1 MDNASAK
8 HRSQAIPLAIFERAT
23 RPPRSSASALGSTSQ
38 WMTWSAEFREVLHSH
53 AAELGKLR
61 PALLTVHGAAPYDQ
75 TYHQSP
81 PAALRP
87 AFLAYARRLE
97 GLRPRG
103 DLLLFTGMF
112 DDLIDR
118 RVLHAT
124 LALLRAELV
133 EIAGDR
139 RAAFHSPVATT
150 RGRANDF
157 ELHADLFTARRLWLI
172 FDDVPPDGS
181 GASLLLPAAELR
193 NLLRA
198 STAVPPSVR
207 RRLLSL
213 FGAELRRDSFDEL
226 FDLMH
231 GKHPWREAL
240 AAELAARQLVLR
252 LERGEGYLC
261 DDRRWLHGRL
271 PVTGSIRSFRFHRL
285 VF

>member
-1 MDNASAK
+1 
-8 HRSQAIPLAIFERAT
+8 
-23 RPPRSSASALGSTSQ
+23 
-38 WMTWSAEFREVLHSH
+38 MTWSADFRDVLHSH
-53 AAELGKLR
+53 AGELGKLR
-61 PALLTVHGAAPYDQ
+61 PALRTVRGAAPYDQ
-75 TYHQSP
+75 TYHLSP
-81 PAALRP
+81 PATLRP
-87 AFLAYARRLE
+87 VLLAYARRLE
-97 GLRPRG
+97 GLRPHA

-124 LALLRAELV
+124 LALLRAALV
-133 EIAGDR
+133 EIVGDH

-150 RGRANDF
+150 RGKANDF
-157 ELHADLFTARRLWLI
+157 ELHADLFTARRLWLV
-172 FDDVPPDGS
+172 FDDVPQDAS

-193 NLLRA
+193 SLLR
-198 STAVPPSVR
+198 STTAVPSSVR

-213 FGAELRRDSFDEL
+213 FGTELRRDSFDEL

-231 GKHPWREAL
+231 GAHPWREAL

-252 LERGEGYLC
+252 LKRGEGYLC

-271 PVTGSIRSFRFHRL
+271 PVSGPVRTFRFHRL